1 VPTDKLKP
9 GSELGD
15 EIKIEKNC
23 GLWSVDFKK
32 EKPII
37 NT

>member
-15 EIKIEKNC
+15 EIKIEKKLWTVVC
-23 GLWSVDFKK
+23 GL
-32 EKPII
+32 
-37 NT
+37 